1 MEELVPIVGKL
12 AEKYTSHES
21 TSITYEKAEQLM
33 GAVLYCIHEL
43 WESSGNAPSLNKK
56 LSAQRAYEM
65 GAAYV
70 REKTGKALDL
80 YNRILP
86 EFCHYENK
94 CLYDTFVKGIPEF
107 FKWYDV
113 QFEPQ
118 NTILTL
124 DYPLLKDISEYTGI
138 DKIFE
143 FIKAIGLEQKFLKL
157 FPAGYVINILSKD
170 NRNWQESMDNI
181 CEIVFKENKWLDCL
195 FIDEVQFLTEEHI
208 KQLWTLAHKYNI
220 DVYCYGLKLD
230 YKNELF
236 PASKQLLILADTVEE
251 IKSKCCHCVKKATTH
266 LRYVNGK
273 VVKSGESIH
282 IDKINPSDEKYE
294 SVCQDC
300 WNRIK

>member
-1 MEELVPIVGKL
+1 MDYEMEELVPIVGKL

-70 REKTGKALDL
+70 RDKTGKALDL

-181 CEIVFKENKWLDCL
+181 CEIVFIHVIGHIILGKS
-195 FIDEVQFLTEEHI
+195 LTVIELEEDDYSYMQKI
-208 KQLWTLAHKYNI
+208 FKQATLEDIKKQLTTAFEIFIKNYYENDRELLNYLSGAISGIVVRLKNAADNKVLGNI
-220 DVYCYGLKLD
+220 
-230 YKNELF
+230 
-236 PASKQLLILADTVEE
+236 I
-251 IKSKCCHCVKKATTH
+251 
-266 LRYVNGK
+266 
-273 VVKSGESIH
+273 
-282 IDKINPSDEKYE
+282 
-294 SVCQDC
+294 
-300 WNRIK
+300 

>member
-1 MEELVPIVGKL
+1 MDYEMEELVPIVGKL

-43 WESSGNAPSLNKK
+43 WESSGNAPSLNEKIP
-56 LSAQRAYEM
+56 AQRAYEI
-65 GAAYV
+65 GAEYV
-70 REKTGKALDL
+70 EKKTEEALDL

-107 FKWYDV
+107 FKWYDI

-124 DYPLLKDISEYTGI
+124 DYPILKDISEYTGI

-143 FIKAIGLEQKFLKL
+143 FIKSIGLEQKFLKL

-170 NRNWQESMDNI
+170 NRNWKESMDNI
-181 CEIVFKENKWLDCL
+181 CEIVFIHVIGHIMLGKSLTVIELEENDYFYMQEMFEQTALEDIKKHLEAAL
-195 FIDEVQFLTEEHI
+195 EIFIKNYYENDRELLNYLSGAISGIVARL
-208 KQLWTLAHKYNI
+208 KNAADNKVLGNI
-220 DVYCYGLKLD
+220 
-230 YKNELF
+230 
-236 PASKQLLILADTVEE
+236 I
-251 IKSKCCHCVKKATTH
+251 
-266 LRYVNGK
+266 
-273 VVKSGESIH
+273 
-282 IDKINPSDEKYE
+282 
-294 SVCQDC
+294 
-300 WNRIK
+300 

>member
-1 MEELVPIVGKL
+1 MDYEMEELVPIVGKL

-107 FKWYDV
+107 FKWYDI

-143 FIKAIGLEQKFLKL
+143 FIKSIGLEQKFLKL

-181 CEIVFKENKWLDCL
+181 CEIVFTHVIGHIMLGKSLTVIELKETDYFYMQEMFEQIALEDIKKHLEVTLEIYIKNYYENDRELLNYLSGAISGIVVRLKNAADNKVLGNM
-195 FIDEVQFLTEEHI
+195 I
-208 KQLWTLAHKYNI
+208 
-220 DVYCYGLKLD
+220 
-230 YKNELF
+230 
-236 PASKQLLILADTVEE
+236 
-251 IKSKCCHCVKKATTH
+251 
-266 LRYVNGK
+266 
-273 VVKSGESIH
+273 
-282 IDKINPSDEKYE
+282 
-294 SVCQDC
+294 
-300 WNRIK
+300 

>member
-1 MEELVPIVGKL
+1 MDYEMEELVPIVGKL

-56 LSAQRAYEM
+56 LSEQRAYEM

-94 CLYDTFVKGIPEF
+94 CLYDTFVKGIPEFF

-181 CEIVFKENKWLDCL
+181 CEIVFIHVIGHIILGKS
-195 FIDEVQFLTEEHI
+195 LTVIELEEDDYSYMQKI
-208 KQLWTLAHKYNI
+208 FKQATLEDIKKQLTTALEIFIKNYYENDRELLNYLSGAISGIVVRLKNAADNKVLGNI
-220 DVYCYGLKLD
+220 
-230 YKNELF
+230 
-236 PASKQLLILADTVEE
+236 I
-251 IKSKCCHCVKKATTH
+251 
-266 LRYVNGK
+266 
-273 VVKSGESIH
+273 
-282 IDKINPSDEKYE
+282 
-294 SVCQDC
+294 
-300 WNRIK
+300 

>member
-1 MEELVPIVGKL
+1 MDYEMEELVPIVGKL

-70 REKTGKALDL
+70 RDKTGKALDL

-181 CEIVFKENKWLDCL
+181 CEIVFIHVIGHIILGKS
-195 FIDEVQFLTEEHI
+195 LTVIELEEDDYSYMQKI
-208 KQLWTLAHKYNI
+208 FKQATLEDIKKQLTTALEIFIKNYYENDRELLNYLSGAISGIVFRLKNAADNKVLGNI
-220 DVYCYGLKLD
+220 
-230 YKNELF
+230 
-236 PASKQLLILADTVEE
+236 I
-251 IKSKCCHCVKKATTH
+251 
-266 LRYVNGK
+266 
-273 VVKSGESIH
+273 
-282 IDKINPSDEKYE
+282 
-294 SVCQDC
+294 
-300 WNRIK
+300 

>member
-1 MEELVPIVGKL
+1 MDYEMEELVPIVGKL

-43 WESSGNAPSLNKK
+43 WESGGNAPSLNKK
-56 LSAQRAYEM
+56 LSEQRAYEM

-107 FKWYDV
+107 FKWYDI

-143 FIKAIGLEQKFLKL
+143 FIKSIGLEQKFLKL

-181 CEIVFKENKWLDCL
+181 CEIVFTHVIGHIMLGKSLTVIELKETDYFYMQEMFEQIALEDIKKHLEVTLEIYIKNYYENDRELLNYLSGAISGIVVRLKNAADNKVLG
-195 FIDEVQFLTEEHI
+195 
-208 KQLWTLAHKYNI
+208 NI
-220 DVYCYGLKLD
+220 
-230 YKNELF
+230 
-236 PASKQLLILADTVEE
+236 I
-251 IKSKCCHCVKKATTH
+251 
-266 LRYVNGK
+266 
-273 VVKSGESIH
+273 
-282 IDKINPSDEKYE
+282 
-294 SVCQDC
+294 
-300 WNRIK
+300 

>member
-1 MEELVPIVGKL
+1 MDYEMEELVPIVGKL

-43 WESSGNAPSLNKK
+43 WESSGNALSLNKK

-107 FKWYDV
+107 FKWYDI

-143 FIKAIGLEQKFLKL
+143 FIKSIGLEQKFLKL

-181 CEIVFKENKWLDCL
+181 CEIVFTHVIGHIMLGKSLTVIELKETDYFYMQEMFEQIALEDIKKHLEVTLEIYIKNYYENDRELLNYLSGAISGIVVRLKNAADNKVLG
-195 FIDEVQFLTEEHI
+195 
-208 KQLWTLAHKYNI
+208 NI
-220 DVYCYGLKLD
+220 
-230 YKNELF
+230 
-236 PASKQLLILADTVEE
+236 I
-251 IKSKCCHCVKKATTH
+251 
-266 LRYVNGK
+266 
-273 VVKSGESIH
+273 
-282 IDKINPSDEKYE
+282 
-294 SVCQDC
+294 
-300 WNRIK
+300 

>member
-1 MEELVPIVGKL
+1 MDYEMEELVPIVGKL

-43 WESSGNAPSLNKK
+43 WESSGNALSLNKK

-107 FKWYDV
+107 FKWYDI

-143 FIKAIGLEQKFLKL
+143 FIKSIGLEQKFLKL

-181 CEIVFKENKWLDCL
+181 CEIVFIHVIGHIILGKS
-195 FIDEVQFLTEEHI
+195 LTVIELEEDDYSYMQKI
-208 KQLWTLAHKYNI
+208 FKQATLEDIKKQLTTALEIFIKNYYENDRELLNYLSGAISGIVVRLKNAADNKVLGNI
-220 DVYCYGLKLD
+220 
-230 YKNELF
+230 
-236 PASKQLLILADTVEE
+236 I
-251 IKSKCCHCVKKATTH
+251 
-266 LRYVNGK
+266 
-273 VVKSGESIH
+273 
-282 IDKINPSDEKYE
+282 
-294 SVCQDC
+294 
-300 WNRIK
+300 

>member
-1 MEELVPIVGKL
+1 MDYEMEELVPIVGKL

-107 FKWYDV
+107 FKWYDI

-181 CEIVFKENKWLDCL
+181 CEIVFIHVIGHIILGKS
-195 FIDEVQFLTEEHI
+195 LTVIELEEDDYSYMQKI
-208 KQLWTLAHKYNI
+208 FEQATLEDIKKQLTTALEIFIKNYYENDRELLNYLSDSIGGIVVRLKNAADNKVLGNI
-220 DVYCYGLKLD
+220 
-230 YKNELF
+230 
-236 PASKQLLILADTVEE
+236 I
-251 IKSKCCHCVKKATTH
+251 
-266 LRYVNGK
+266 
-273 VVKSGESIH
+273 
-282 IDKINPSDEKYE
+282 
-294 SVCQDC
+294 
-300 WNRIK
+300 

>member
-1 MEELVPIVGKL
+1 MDYEMEELVPIVGKL

-70 REKTGKALDL
+70 RDKTGKALDL

-181 CEIVFKENKWLDCL
+181 CEIVFTHVIGHIMLGKSLTVIELKETDYFYMQEMFEQIALEDIKKHFEAALKI
-195 FIDEVQFLTEEHI
+195 FIKNYYENDRELLNYLSGAISGIVFRLKNAADNQVLR
-208 KQLWTLAHKYNI
+208 NI
-220 DVYCYGLKLD
+220 
-230 YKNELF
+230 
-236 PASKQLLILADTVEE
+236 
-251 IKSKCCHCVKKATTH
+251 
-266 LRYVNGK
+266 
-273 VVKSGESIH
+273 
-282 IDKINPSDEKYE
+282 
-294 SVCQDC
+294 
-300 WNRIK
+300 

>member
-1 MEELVPIVGKL
+1 MDYEMEELVPIVGKL

-70 REKTGKALDL
+70 RDKTGKALDL

-157 FPAGYVINILSKD
+157 FPAGYVINVLSKD
-170 NRNWQESMDNI
+170 NGNWKESMDNI
-181 CEIVFKENKWLDCL
+181 CEIVFIHVIGHIILGKS
-195 FIDEVQFLTEEHI
+195 LTVIELAEADYFYMQKI
-208 KQLWTLAHKYNI
+208 FKQATLEDIKKQLTTALEIFIKNYYENDRELLNYLSGAISGIVVRLKNAADNKVLGNI
-220 DVYCYGLKLD
+220 
-230 YKNELF
+230 
-236 PASKQLLILADTVEE
+236 I
-251 IKSKCCHCVKKATTH
+251 
-266 LRYVNGK
+266 
-273 VVKSGESIH
+273 
-282 IDKINPSDEKYE
+282 
-294 SVCQDC
+294 
-300 WNRIK
+300 

>member
-1 MEELVPIVGKL
+1 MDYEMEELVPIVGKL

-181 CEIVFKENKWLDCL
+181 CEIVFIHVIGHIILGKS
-195 FIDEVQFLTEEHI
+195 LTVIELEEDDYSYMQKI
-208 KQLWTLAHKYNI
+208 FKQATLEDIKKQLTTALEIFIKNYYENDRELLNYLSGAISGIVVRLKNAADNKVLGNI
-220 DVYCYGLKLD
+220 
-230 YKNELF
+230 
-236 PASKQLLILADTVEE
+236 I
-251 IKSKCCHCVKKATTH
+251 
-266 LRYVNGK
+266 
-273 VVKSGESIH
+273 
-282 IDKINPSDEKYE
+282 
-294 SVCQDC
+294 
-300 WNRIK
+300 

>member
-1 MEELVPIVGKL
+1 MDYEMEELVPIVGKL

-181 CEIVFKENKWLDCL
+181 CEIVFTHVIGHIMLGKSLTVIELKETDYFYMQEMFEQIALEDIKKHLEVTLEIYIKNYYENDRELLNYLSGAISGIVVRLKNAADNKVLG
-195 FIDEVQFLTEEHI
+195 
-208 KQLWTLAHKYNI
+208 NI
-220 DVYCYGLKLD
+220 
-230 YKNELF
+230 
-236 PASKQLLILADTVEE
+236 I
-251 IKSKCCHCVKKATTH
+251 
-266 LRYVNGK
+266 
-273 VVKSGESIH
+273 
-282 IDKINPSDEKYE
+282 
-294 SVCQDC
+294 
-300 WNRIK
+300 

>member
-1 MEELVPIVGKL
+1 MDYEMEELVPIVGKL

-94 CLYDTFVKGIPEF
+94 CLHDTFVKGIPEF
-107 FKWYDV
+107 FKWYDIR
-113 QFEPQ
+113 FEPQ
-118 NTILTL
+118 NTIVSL
-124 DYPLLKDISEYTGI
+124 DYPLMKDISEYTGI

-143 FIKAIGLEQKFLKL
+143 FIKSIGLEQKFLKL
-157 FPAGYVINILSKD
+157 FPEGYVINVLSKD

-181 CEIVFKENKWLDCL
+181 CEIVFTHVIGHIMLGKSLTVIELKETDYFYMQEMFEQIALEDIKKHLEVTLEIYIKNYYENDRELLNYLSGAISGIVVRLKNAADNKVLG
-195 FIDEVQFLTEEHI
+195 
-208 KQLWTLAHKYNI
+208 NI
-220 DVYCYGLKLD
+220 
-230 YKNELF
+230 
-236 PASKQLLILADTVEE
+236 I
-251 IKSKCCHCVKKATTH
+251 
-266 LRYVNGK
+266 
-273 VVKSGESIH
+273 
-282 IDKINPSDEKYE
+282 
-294 SVCQDC
+294 
-300 WNRIK
+300 